1 MIMYEKIVVV
11 KRKTRLEELIERFS
25 TREQAKFYINHSGG
39 NFEEYVQEHDAFM
52 RSFDILRST
61 VDLGLKLH
69 VIDREFL
76 PTFLFSPTDVVIV
89 FGQDGLVANTA
100 KYIGEQP
107 ILGVN
112 PDPTRYDGILVPILV
127 QALKQ
132 CLEAVLAKKATC
144 KAVTL
149 AEVILNDEQKLLAF
163 NDLFIGAKS
172 HISARYRLRY
182 EEKAEDQSSSGLI
195 VSTGAGS
202 TGWLS
207 SLFNMASH
215 VNRLVGAPDI
225 HGVTLA
231 WDSPDLMFVVREPF
245 ISKHSTANV
254 GSGIIHSGQEL
265 ILESLMPSE
274 GTIFSDGIEND
285 YLAFNSGST
294 ATIRAAKQKAQL
306 ILPIHKNGTA

>member
-1 MIMYEKIVVV
+1 MITYEKIVIV

-39 NFEEYVQEHDAFM
+39 DFAEYVKEHDAFM
-52 RSFDILRST
+52 RSFETLRRMVDI
-61 VDLGLKLH
+61 GLKLH
-69 VIDREFL
+69 VIEREFL
-76 PTFLFSPTDVVIV
+76 PTFLFNSTDVVIV
-89 FGQDGLVANTA
+89 FGQDGLVANAA
-100 KYIGEQP
+100 KYVGEQP

-112 PDPTRYDGILVPILV
+112 PDPTRYDGILVPIL
-127 QALKQ
+127 ADNLRPL
-132 CLEAVLAKKATC
+132 LESVLARKAIC

-149 AEVILNDEQKLLAF
+149 AEVVLNDEQKLLAF

-172 HISARYRLRY
+172 HISARYHIKFQDKG
-182 EEKAEDQSSSGLI
+182 ENQSSSGLI

-215 VNRLVGAPDI
+215 VNRLVGSAEI
-225 HGVTLA
+225 QGVTLP

-245 ISKHSTANV
+245 ISRHSTANV
-254 GSGIIHSGQEL
+254 GSGILHAGQEL
-265 ILESLMPSE
+265 VLESLMPSE

-285 YLAFNSGST
+285 YLAFNSGT
-294 ATIRAAKQKAQL
+294 IATIRAAQQKAQL
-306 ILPIHKNGTA
+306 ILPK